1 MRVSNAS
8 QTFLLD
14 QILLIRNRG
23 HTPSIRTAL
32 LAHIRIPSNPQLLQ
46 RRNQTRIDK
55 PHTRLRRLVN
65 HLIPYPPRLTIVFQ
79 LRSIAAVGSPD
90 IPLRRRRLTATRC
103 IALRVHFCVYCR
115 CHIVGIMLAPLH
127 APQGDELHK
136 RLVSPA
142 IHHADPDGGEH
153 EWEEQ

>member
-14 QILLIRNRG
+14 QILLIRNRS
-23 HTPSIRTAL
+23 HTPSVRTAL
-32 LAHIRIPSNPQLLQ
+32 LAHIRISSNPQLLQ

-55 PHTRLRRLVN
+55 SHTLLRRLVN
-65 HLIPYPPRLTIVFQ
+65 HLIPSPPRLTIVFQ
-79 LRSIAAVGSPD
+79 LRSIAAVRSPD
-90 IPLRRRRLTATRC
+90 IPLWRRRLTAARC

-115 CHIVGIMLAPLH
+115 CHIVSVMLASLYT
-127 APQGDELHK
+127 PQSNELHK
-136 RLVSPA
+136 WLVSPA